1 VRITAGSAEKPNGRG
16 AFLSNQHSNV
26 RADGG
31 KGEAIKP
38 VTVPKKVKVKEE

>member
-16 AFLSNQHSNV
+16 AFLSNQHSL